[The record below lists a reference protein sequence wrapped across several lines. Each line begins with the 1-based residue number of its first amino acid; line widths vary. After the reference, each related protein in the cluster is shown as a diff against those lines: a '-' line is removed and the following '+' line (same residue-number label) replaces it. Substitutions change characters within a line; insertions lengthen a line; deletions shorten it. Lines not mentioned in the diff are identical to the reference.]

1 MSFDLIDIEMGPI
14 MTILQ
19 NFEFTPTLVV
29 RLAFDSAVQIAGFAG
44 PQALWSGAWS
54 ELPSIALLGL
64 NTLVT
69 PTFWIEGL
77 FLNETG
83 LGIDSIFQLDI
94 LKAAFALQAFG
105 LSFDLGEIG
114 PLFQILERT
123 NLFETPPL
131 FSNSF
136 ALGGFNEVQG
146 QSFRLVSVPEPGT
159 LILMALGLVALGG
172 MRRRSRSIV

>member
-1 MSFDLIDIEMGPI
+1 MGLLDLGVSFNVGILSISFDLIDIDMGAI

-19 NFEFTPTLVV
+19 NFEFTPTLMV

-44 PQALWSGAWS
+44 PQTLWSGAWS
-54 ELPSIALLGL
+54 ALPSIALLSL

-77 FLNETG
+77 FQNETG
-83 LGIDSIFQLDI
+83 LGIDGIFQLDI

-136 ALGGFNEVQG
+136 ALGGFNEVQARA
-146 QSFRLVSVPEPGT
+146 SD
-159 LILMALGLVALGG
+159 
-172 MRRRSRSIV
+172 